1 MNIKKSNKKRTQIR
15 LEPATL
21 DAIDRAANL
30 GSCTRTDVIVEL
42 LAKLHRVLVFA
53 LLPHD
58 MREELTHRMRGNKE
72 ATTVVNVRL
81 PNLFI
86 EYCQLN
92 EYNLSQAIRIAAQ
105 LYLPNNDETNDNS
118 QTN

>member
-1 MNIKKSNKKRTQIR
+1 MNINRIPKKRTQIR

-21 DAIDRAANL
+21 DAIDRAANSV
-30 GSCTRTDVIVEL
+30 SCTRTDVIVAL
-42 LAKLHRVLVFA
+42 LTKLHRDLGFAVLPYEA
-53 LLPHD
+53 
-58 MREELTHRMRGNKE
+58 REELTHRMRGNKD

-86 EYCQLN
+86 EYFKLN

-105 LYLPNNDETNDNS
+105 LYLPNNDKTNANS
-118 QTN
+118 